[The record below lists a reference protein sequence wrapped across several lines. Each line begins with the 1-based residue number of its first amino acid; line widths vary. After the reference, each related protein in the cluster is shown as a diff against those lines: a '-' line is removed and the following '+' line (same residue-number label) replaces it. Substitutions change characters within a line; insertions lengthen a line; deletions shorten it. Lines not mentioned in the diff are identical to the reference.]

1 MDTRVSDNLL
11 LVTVTKVEATAL
23 LSAWE
28 AVSGTPSKPRVIN
41 GKIYHSLGSVG
52 GLNHFMVQ
60 SEMGTIGLGAA
71 LLTVHEG
78 IEALSP
84 TAVIMVGIA
93 FGVDPSTQ
101 KIGDILVSQRIQS
114 YEPQRLGRG
123 LPATP
128 KVVPRGDRASAS
140 PRLLNWFHAGDL
152 TWKGAPVRF
161 GLILSGEKLV
171 DNQDFRNQLIRLEPE
186 AIGGEME
193 GAGLY
198 AAAQN
203 SNTEWIL
210 VKAISDWADG
220 TRDTDKIAIQENAAR
235 NAAQFVLHVLSQV
248 PLGPQ
253 APQQQQVKTK
263 AQTLQERVLDAAIAK
278 RIPVNRATKLLAM
291 IRRVKSQGLRG
302 TLEKDHSY
310 SLAPETVRSGPFVLT
325 LPVDKR
331 RVVQSAEVVLK
342 VESPDFDPP
351 SQEAL
356 LTVPPDGDSPL
367 CEVALTP
374 LKPGNLVVIVTVL
387 RDGHLLG
394 ARSLKTTA
402 QGETESKEMS
412 LVSIDFVLIV
422 DPSQGKRGDALQKW
436 LEKHGV
442 AEPPPLIRYLT
453 WLLDRENWRMY
464 WKPITL
470 ALLVMVAG
478 VAITFAPKIINRE
491 PTPSVS
497 VPPIVSPPTTLSD
510 DQMRAAIMEALHD
523 NNVPAALN
531 LLHDIKEAGVK
542 DEECRHVFDF
552 CIKNG
557 RFEYLDALKKQC
569 PEVR

>member
-235 NAAQFVLHVLSQV
+235 NAAQFVLHALSQV

-253 APQQQQVKTK
+253 APQQQQVNTK
-263 AQTLQERVLDAAIAK
+263 AQNLQDLQHSGDSTSDQHAASETAIAK
-278 RIPVNRATKLLAM
+278 PRNP
-291 IRRVKSQGLRG
+291 
-302 TLEKDHSY
+302 LE
-310 SLAPETVRSGPFVLT
+310 R
-325 LPVDKR
+325 
-331 RVVQSAEVVLK
+331 
-342 VESPDFDPP
+342 
-351 SQEAL
+351 
-356 LTVPPDGDSPL
+356 
-367 CEVALTP
+367 
-374 LKPGNLVVIVTVL
+374 
-387 RDGHLLG
+387 
-394 ARSLKTTA
+394 
-402 QGETESKEMS
+402 
-412 LVSIDFVLIV
+412 
-422 DPSQGKRGDALQKW
+422 
-436 LEKHGV
+436 
-442 AEPPPLIRYLT
+442 
-453 WLLDRENWRMY
+453 WRMY

-470 ALLVMVAG
+470 ALLVMVA
-478 VAITFAPKIINRE
+478 VALALAPKIINRE
-491 PTPSVS
+491 RRQPVS
-497 VPPIVSPPTTLSD
+497 APPIGSTAPTWTFWASSLSD
-510 DQMRAAIMEALHD
+510 DQIKAAIMEALHD

>member
-128 KVVPRGDRASAS
+128 KVVPRGDRAAAS

-235 NAAQFVLHVLSQV
+235 NAAQFVLHALSQV

-253 APQQQQVKTK
+253 APQQQQVSTK
-263 AQTLQERVLDAAIAK
+263 AQTLQDLQHSGDSTSDQHAANETAIAK
-278 RIPVNRATKLLAM
+278 PRNP
-291 IRRVKSQGLRG
+291 
-302 TLEKDHSY
+302 LE
-310 SLAPETVRSGPFVLT
+310 R
-325 LPVDKR
+325 
-331 RVVQSAEVVLK
+331 
-342 VESPDFDPP
+342 
-351 SQEAL
+351 
-356 LTVPPDGDSPL
+356 
-367 CEVALTP
+367 
-374 LKPGNLVVIVTVL
+374 
-387 RDGHLLG
+387 
-394 ARSLKTTA
+394 
-402 QGETESKEMS
+402 
-412 LVSIDFVLIV
+412 
-422 DPSQGKRGDALQKW
+422 
-436 LEKHGV
+436 
-442 AEPPPLIRYLT
+442 
-453 WLLDRENWRMY
+453 WRMY

-531 LLHDIKEAGVK
+531 LLQDIQDASVKK
-542 DEECRHVFDF
+542 DECEHVFDF
-552 CIKNG
+552 CIKN
-557 RFEYLDALKKQC
+557 RKFDYLDALRKQC
-569 PEVR
+569 PETR